1 MSEVTLLVA
10 DVEAARSRV
19 LAAVEGLTNAE
30 AGWKP
35 APDKWSVA
43 EILEHLVL
51 AEQSGLEKIYRA
63 VESTTPLTE
72 ANPNLGLSIEAIV
85 ERTWK
90 GPVAAPPVATPHGA
104 GTLDYWRAAFSASS
118 HVVAD
123 VANKLEGKELSAI
136 IFPHFLCGPLD
147 ARQRLEFLRFHMDH
161 HLKQIQRV
169 LARDEL
175 DE

>member
-1 MSEVTLLVA
+1 VSELTILVA
-10 DVEAARSRV
+10 DVEAARERV
-19 LAAVEGLTNAE
+19 LAAVEGLTPAKST
-30 AGWKP
+30 WKP

-63 VESTTPLTE
+63 LESPATE
-72 ANPNLGLSIEAIV
+72 ANPNLGLSIEAII

-90 GPVAAPPVATPHGA
+90 GPVAAPPVATPQGA
-104 GTLDYWRAAFSASS
+104 GTLDYWRAAFRACSL
-118 HVVAD
+118 VVAD
-123 VANKLEGKELSAI
+123 LANKLEGKELSAI

-147 ARQRLEFLRFHMDH
+147 ARQRLEFLRFHMDR
-161 HLKQIQRV
+161 HLEQIRRV
-169 LARDEL
+169 LARDKS